1 MVLEEFILVIL
12 LIKLS
17 HLSEGE
23 DFMLQISVIIPAL
36 NPDNRL
42 NNLIKDLNKSED
54 VRKIVN
60 NIIVVDDGSDDL
72 HQPIFQQLM
81 ALSIKN
87 LKVLHHDYNKGKGAA
102 LKTGFKYIKDNLP
115 EVNGIATMDSDGQH
129 TVSALNS
136 CIDKFC
142 LNPKN
147 LVIGVRH
154 FTNEIPFRSQFGNV
168 LTSRLVK
175 ILTHQNISDTQTG
188 LRIIP
193 ASYIDD
199 LINFPGDR
207 FEFEFDMLLQA
218 KKHDIKVVEQPIP
231 TIYLDGNKSSHF
243 RVIRD
248 SVAIYAR
255 FLKFAASG
263 FISFIVDIAL
273 FYLVLFIIGNHILNS
288 ILIATIVSRV
298 LSSIVNYS
306 INHRVVFNHAGSKTF
321 IKYGCLFVVQMFA
334 SGFFTDALTAFLP
347 ATNGQLMP
355 TLAKMIVDFAL
366 FIISYQIQRDFIFKE
381 VPKNV

>member
-1 MVLEEFILVIL
+1 
-12 LIKLS
+12 
-17 HLSEGE
+17 
-23 DFMLQISVIIPAL
+23 MLQISVIIPAL

-42 NNLIKDLNKSED
+42 NELIKDLNGSENLK
-54 VRKIVN
+54 KIIN
-60 NIIVVDDGSDDL
+60 NIVIIDDGSDDL
-72 HQPIFQQLM
+72 HQPIFQQLE
-81 ALSIKN
+81 ALSIEG
-87 LKVLHHDYNKGKGAA
+87 LSILHHDHNKGKGAA
-102 LKTGFKYIKDNLP
+102 LKTGFKYIEDNFSNI
-115 EVNGIATMDSDGQH
+115 NGVATMDSDGQH
-129 TVSALNS
+129 TVSALSS
-136 CIDKFC
+136 CIDKFY
-142 LNPKN
+142 LNPEQ

-193 ASYIDD
+193 ISYIDS
-199 LINFPGDR
+199 LIGFPGER

-218 KKHDIKVVEQPIP
+218 KKHNIKVVEQPIP

-248 SVAIYAR
+248 SIAIYAR

-273 FYLVLFIIGNHILNS
+273 FYLVLFIIGNHVLNS

-334 SGFFTDALTAFLP
+334 SGFFTDALTALLP
-347 ATNGQLMP
+347 VTDGQIMP
-355 TLAKMIVDFAL
+355 TIAKMIVDFTL
-366 FIISYQIQRDFIFKE
+366 FIISYHIQRDFIFKE
-381 VPKNV
+381 VPKHV